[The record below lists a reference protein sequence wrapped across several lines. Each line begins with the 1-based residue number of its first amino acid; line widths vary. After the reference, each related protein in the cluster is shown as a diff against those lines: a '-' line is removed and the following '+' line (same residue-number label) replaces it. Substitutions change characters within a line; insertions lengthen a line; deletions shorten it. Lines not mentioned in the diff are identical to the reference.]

1 MALEQIGT
9 LKRLRRYPV
18 KSMAGEDVPEA
29 RVTFAGITGDRV
41 YAFIDANN
49 KSTFPWMSARQAHE
63 MILFRPKF
71 LDPPATDDDIPCAQQ
86 YAAEVTT
93 PEGDRFRVGD
103 DALTR
108 YLEKRFNRP
117 LHFRFSERNMTDARP
132 VSILGLST
140 LKALSIETGVDLD
153 PRSFRE
159 NFYVEWQDDRP
170 FFEDELI
177 GRELQIGETVTLQVV
192 KKDARCIM
200 IGLDPET
207 AISSPQVFERV
218 SRGHDGCTGVYA
230 AVLREGIVRVNDP
243 IYAI

>member
-1 MALEQIGT
+1 MAIEPIGT

-18 KSMAGEDVPEA
+18 KSMAGEDLAEA
-29 RVTFAGITGDRV
+29 RVTYAGITGDRV

-49 KSTFPWMSARQAHE
+49 KSSFPWMSARQAHE
-63 MILFRPKF
+63 MILFRPRF
-71 LDPPATDDDIPCAQQ
+71 LDPPRTDDDIPRVLR
-86 YAAEVTT
+86 YEAEVTT
-93 PEGDRFRVGD
+93 PEGERFRVGD

-108 YLEKRFNRP
+108 YLEKRFNRS
-117 LHFRFSERNMTDARP
+117 LLFRFSERNMTDARP
-132 VSILGLST
+132 VSILGHST
-140 LKALSIETGVDLD
+140 LKALSSETGVDLD

-159 NFYVEWQDDRP
+159 NFYVEWFDQRP
-170 FFEDELI
+170 FFEDELL
-177 GRELQIGETVTLQVV
+177 GRELQIGEIVTVQVV

-207 AISSPQVFERV
+207 AVSSPQVFEHV
-218 SRGHDGCTGVYA
+218 SRGHGGCTGVYG